1 MTTKGFT
8 LIELLVVVLIIGIL
22 AAIALP
28 QYQRAALKA
37 KTREP
42 LMNIKSI
49 GDAQQRYKLATGSY
63 APDLSVLDITLP
75 AKPQSLCGNYTTNA
89 IYAHTVCSWNN
100 TTFYIAD
107 YYAEPAYV
115 YCSAATSNNDGIE
128 ICKMLSNN
136 ATPRQDMG
144 SAGYTQYLME

>member
-1 MTTKGFT
+1 MTTRGFT

-28 QYQRAALKA
+28 QYERAALKA

-49 GDAQQRYKLATGSY
+49 GEAQQRYKLATGSY
-63 APDLSVLDITLP
+63 APDLSVLDITIP
-75 AKPQSLCGNYTTNA
+75 AKPQSLCGNYTTTST
-89 IYAHTVCSWNN
+89 YAQTVCSWDN

-115 YCSAATSNNDGIE
+115 YCSAATANQAGND
-128 ICKMLSNN
+128 ICKRLSNN
-136 ATPRQDMG
+136 AAPRQDMG
-144 SAGYTQYLME
+144 TAGYTQYLME